1 MSQIRLAGLNETLQ
15 SFASFANANETNE
28 SRVALLGATARNISI
43 VAGNGNSVGHGAAA
57 REINN
62 LVRDTFINAIVA
74 QYGGKLENVPVAVR
88 AALDLGDYGK
98 GKPLTARN
106 IRAVFQAVEGK
117 GAAASQAAVR
127 AAEAYSLELP
137 KAAPAAKEMPW
148 TSFFAVKEDNTS
160 SHTAQFLPPEN
171 ATGVDKGVHETFTA
185 AGGKIND
192 AGRNEER
199 GVVAR
204 KYYNPADGRDYRFN
218 EYEQGGAGG
227 NHCFF
232 LSALRHMGI
241 TPSADNAKSL
251 RKLMHDTVGQA
262 IASAGTPQSPLTRN
276 EKGEL
281 FFGTVSLAHLE
292 ETFNGGIFDEKS
304 EEQADLATGVVLAH
318 VLKRPVVMVSTND
331 RGVASFQT
339 FDRDLLTGEAFER
352 KDAAYI
358 HYTPGHFQALEVV
371 SADPLQPQRPIE
383 MMCEKLFPQDLAQNV
398 RTRLAQA
405 VLQGMDAKLPA
416 QCRASDRY
424 LASRIDEI
432 ARDAGRLESF
442 RAAAR
447 NVAEAADALSAEDIQ
462 QVLLPYFT

>member
-1 MSQIRLAGLNETLQ
+1 MSPIRLDGLNETLQ
-15 SFASFANANETNE
+15 SFASFANANETNG
-28 SRVALLGATARNISI
+28 SRVALLGSTERRISI
-43 VAGNGNSVGHGAAA
+43 VAGSGVPA
-57 REINN
+57 REIND
-62 LVRDTFINAIVA
+62 LVRDTFINAVVA

-88 AALDLGDYGK
+88 SALNLGDYGQ

-117 GAAASQAAVR
+117 APAASPADVR

-137 KAAPAAKEMPW
+137 QSAPAVKDPPW

-160 SHTAQFLPPEN
+160 DHTAQSLPPEDGS
-171 ATGVDKGVHETFTA
+171 AVDKGVHESFVA

-192 AGRNEER
+192 AGSNEER

-204 KYYNPADGRDYRFN
+204 KYYNPTDGRDYRFN

-241 TPSADNAKSL
+241 TPSAANAKSL
-251 RKLMHDTVGQA
+251 RRMMRDIVDQA
-262 IASAGTPQSPLTRN
+262 IASAGTSPSPLTRN

-292 ETFNGGIFDEKS
+292 ETFNAGIFDETSKD
-304 EEQADLATGVVLAH
+304 QADLATGVVLAH
-318 VLKRPVVMVSTND
+318 VLKRPVVMVSTNNQ
-331 RGVASFQT
+331 GVSSFQT
-339 FDRDLLTGEAFER
+339 FDRDLLTGETFER
-352 KDAAYI
+352 KDLAYI
-358 HYTPGHFQALEVV
+358 HYVPGHFQALEMV
-371 SADPLQPQRPIE
+371 SADPLQPQRPVDR
-383 MMCEKLFPQDLAQNV
+383 MCEKLFPQDVAPNV

-405 VLQGMDAKLPA
+405 VLQGLDAQLPA

-432 ARDAGRLESF
+432 AQDPARLESF
-442 RAAAR
+442 REAAR
-447 NVAEAADALSAEDIQ
+447 NAAEIVENLSAGDIQ
-462 QVLLPYFT
+462 STLLPFFL

>member
-1 MSQIRLAGLNETLQ
+1 MSPIKLDGLNETLQ
-15 SFASFANANETNE
+15 SFATFANANETNE
-28 SRVALLGATARNISI
+28 SRVALLGATERHISV
-43 VAGNGNSVGHGAAA
+43 VAGNGNSAG
-57 REINN
+57 REIND
-62 LVRDTFINAIVA
+62 LVRDTFINAVVA
-74 QYGGKLENVPVAVR
+74 QYGGKLENVPTAVR
-88 AALDLGDYGK
+88 VALDLGDYGQ

-106 IRAVFQAVEGK
+106 IRAVFQAVEGM
-117 GAAASQAAVR
+117 APAASPAAVR

-137 KAAPAAKEMPW
+137 QSAPAVKDPPW

-160 SHTAQFLPPEN
+160 DHAVQFLPPEDGS
-171 ATGVDKGVHETFTA
+171 AIDEGVRETFSA

-192 AGRNEER
+192 AGPNEER
-199 GVVAR
+199 GAVPR
-204 KYYNPADGRDYRFN
+204 KYYNPADGREYRFN

-251 RKLMHDTVGQA
+251 RRMMHDIVGQA
-262 IASAGTPQSPLTRN
+262 IASAGTSPSPLTRN

-304 EEQADLATGVVLAH
+304 KEQADLATGAVLAH
-318 VLKRPVVMVSTND
+318 VLKRPVVMVSTNAQ
-331 RGVASFQT
+331 GVSSFQT

-352 KDAAYI
+352 KDPAYI
-358 HYTPGHFQALEVV
+358 HYVPGHFQALELV
-371 SADPLQPQRPIE
+371 SADPLQSQRPIDR
-383 MMCEKLFPQDLAQNV
+383 MCEKLFPQNLAQNV

-405 VLQGMDAKLPA
+405 VLQGLDAKLPA

-432 ARDAGRLESF
+432 AQDPARLESF
-442 RAAAR
+442 REGAR
-447 NVAEAADALSAEDIQ
+447 NVAEVVENLNAVDVQ
-462 QVLLPYFT
+462 NVLLPFFL